1 MPPKPA
7 IALIPRTTSNCLDLA
22 VVYFGRN
29 YSVLFGMWMLVAL
42 PAALLVYFLTRWW
55 ELDWRF
61 AIATVYF
68 SSLALSVLVI
78 NDAVPRLFT
87 EADGSSEDEPRS
99 SRGLFG
105 ATMVLVILGVGGGL
119 LIRNMGDAFGLTVSL
134 QRIGVATGFCSAGVA
149 LLVQSSITVGR
160 YQHLSWSMARAF
172 YLGLSVRSLAA
183 VGPALV
189 LFPPE
194 SWVILLGLILC
205 IWPGAWVLLRT
216 GFNFER
222 TCLNRID
229 PNWQA
234 THVKK
239 IVRSEG
245 ADLIARAFWTN
256 LFWLGLTA
264 LAFVTLDAMISLLFQ
279 VPIFFGRAFTAE
291 LSAGRALELLR
302 SDPLVLTTL
311 TATALLTWPLARIA
325 WLFTYLDIRVRR
337 DCWDL
342 QFRMAEESQRL
353 RTQGLAR

>member
-1 MPPKPA
+1 MQPKPA

-22 VVYFGRN
+22 VVYFGRY

-42 PAALLVYFLTRWW
+42 PAALMVYFLTRWW

-61 AIATVYF
+61 SIATVYF
-68 SSLALSVLVI
+68 SSLALSVLVV
-78 NDAVPRLFT
+78 NDAVPRLFSQSDET
-87 EADGSSEDEPRS
+87 DPIEPRS

-105 ATMVLVILGVGGGL
+105 ATLVLVLLGVGGGL
-119 LIRNMGDAFGLTVSL
+119 LLHNLGDAFGLSVSV
-134 QRIGVATGFCSAGVA
+134 QRIGEATGFCLAGVA

-189 LFPPE
+189 LFPPQ
-194 SWVILLGLILC
+194 SWVILLGLLLC
-205 IWPGAWVLLRT
+205 IWPGMWVLLRT
-216 GFNFER
+216 GFTFER

-245 ADLIARAFWTN
+245 ADLVARAFWMF
-256 LFWLGLTA
+256 LFWIGLTV
-264 LAFVTLDAMISLLFQ
+264 LAFITMDAMITLLFQ
-279 VPIFFGRAFTAE
+279 VPLFFGRVFTETFTAKN
-291 LSAGRALELLR
+291 ALDLLQ

-311 TATALLTWPLARIA
+311 TATALLTWPLARMA
-325 WLFTYLDIRVRR
+325 WLFAYLDIRVRR

-342 QFRMAEESQRL
+342 QFRLADESQRL